1 MSIAWDATDSPMSLP
16 GGEMYMKQTITQIH
30 VEMQLMIRI
39 RKEMYIC
46 WHEGSGKI
54 YLSN

>member
-1 MSIAWDATDSPMSLP
+1 MSLP

-39 RKEMYIC
+39 GKELYIK
-46 WHEGSGKI
+46 GVP
-54 YLSN
+54 LLA